1 MIRVCTGYVAL
12 CVEAVAA
19 AVISYGMIEA
29 LVGLAPVLVG
39 RSLVGR
45 RRMIR
50 VRFGGWLLLG
60 LEFELAADIVRTAI
74 APSWNDIGQLASI
87 AVIRTAL
94 NYAPRSITSWRR
106 TSRRWKTATN
116 RRLHSP
122 CARTCAGRRICRRCS
137 HNGEA
142 RHQNGIDPGR
152 SPGSTG
158 PARGDS
164 GCPKAWLIA
173 LWLRHQTSRQN

>member
-29 LVGLAPVLVG
+29 LVGLAPLLVG

-50 VRFGGWLLLG
+50 MRFGGWLLLG

-94 NYAPRSITSWRR
+94 NYFLEADIAALENSDQ
-106 TSRRWKTATN
+106 
-116 RRLHSP
+116 SP
-122 CARTCAGRRICRRCS
+122 VA
-137 HNGEA
+137 
-142 RHQNGIDPGR
+142 
-152 SPGSTG
+152 
-158 PARGDS
+158 
-164 GCPKAWLIA
+164 
-173 LWLRHQTSRQN
+173 